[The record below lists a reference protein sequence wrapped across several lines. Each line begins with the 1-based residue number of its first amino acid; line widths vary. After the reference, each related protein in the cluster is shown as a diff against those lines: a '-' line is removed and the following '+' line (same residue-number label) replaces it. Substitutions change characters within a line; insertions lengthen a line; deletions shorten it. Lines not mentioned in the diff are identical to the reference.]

1 MAGDPH
7 ISVLLGAGAS
17 ADAGIPTTVGMTDSV
32 MDKVERTEHSLI
44 LRFIRG
50 TLEADLARRAQHG
63 PRWPRTDVRLDVE
76 RLFAAVDLLIDR
88 YEQPWSPFVTAWN
101 RGLESFAP
109 TPNVTE
115 RDLVSQLN
123 EFDRALK
130 GMLSRAAQAR
140 AQSTQIETGGVRQAL
155 ARVVAQAV
163 KRSKPG
169 DVGALLSGA
178 RTEMLR
184 SLFDVLRIDD
194 PHSVSYLTPL
204 IEVAKS
210 QGQLTIATL
219 NYDRSVENAAELAG
233 VPCDT
238 AIETWL
244 ESGEL
249 KLAEEGLQLLKLH
262 GSINWV
268 VEGGSPSGG
277 LPQQRIR
284 KVAEDEK
291 ARYDRPAVV
300 FGEGGKLRA
309 EGPFLELLLAWA
321 AGLRR
326 ADNLLIIGYS
336 LRDAHVNELIA
347 RWFNNDASRRIV
359 LLSPEIESAGRDFG
373 WHLEQIARQRP
384 NQPGEPA
391 PRFVHIAGKTKAQLP
406 EAIAAASKRLPVA
419 ASGPPDDRLNRPSA
433 RRSKIQR

>member
-32 MDKVERTEHSLI
+32 MDKVERTDHALI

-50 TLEADLARRAQHG
+50 TLEADLARRAQQAPG
-63 PRWPRTDVRLDVE
+63 RTDVRLDVE

-88 YEQPWSPFVTAWN
+88 CEQPWSPFVTAWHG
-101 RGLESFAP
+101 GLESFAP
-109 TPNVTE
+109 TPTV
-115 RDLVSQLN
+115 RGGDLHSQLN
-123 EFDRALK
+123 AVEGAVK
-130 GMLSRAAQAR
+130 EMLSRAAKSRTPFSHVDA
-140 AQSTQIETGGVRQAL
+140 GKFRQAL
-155 ARVVAQAV
+155 GRVLEEAF

-169 DVGALLSGA
+169 DVSTLLSGV

-194 PHSVSYLTPL
+194 PNSVSYLTPL

-219 NYDRSVENAAELAG
+219 NYDRSIENAAELAG
-233 VPCDT
+233 VACDT

-244 ESGEL
+244 ERGEL

-268 VEGGSPSGG
+268 VDRGLPTGG

-321 AGLRR
+321 AALRG
-326 ADNLLIIGYS
+326 ADNLLIVGYS

-373 WHLEQIARQRP
+373 SHLKQIARQRP
-384 NQPGEPA
+384 NQPAEHALP
-391 PRFVHIAGKTKAQLP
+391 FVHIVGKTKTQLP
-406 EAIAAASKRLPVA
+406 EAIAAASTRLTVA
-419 ASGPPDDRLNRPSA
+419 ASGPPDKGLNRAPA
-433 RRSKIQR
+433 RGSKIQR